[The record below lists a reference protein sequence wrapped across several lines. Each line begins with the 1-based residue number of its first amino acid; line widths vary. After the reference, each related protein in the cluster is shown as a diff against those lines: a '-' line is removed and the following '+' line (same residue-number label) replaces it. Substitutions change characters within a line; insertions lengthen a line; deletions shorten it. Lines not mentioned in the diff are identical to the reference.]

1 MIEKKWT
8 PGPWFIDD
16 ELQEHCCHETA
27 IGAKVPYGSGMYGK
41 DVGIIVEV
49 WGNDNYADNANLI
62 AAAPELYEAL
72 DASLI
77 YLECC
82 CDADGNDAA
91 SIVLRAAR
99 AALSKARGV
108 K

>member
-1 MIEKKWT
+1 MTERKWT

-16 ELQEHCCHETA
+16 ELKEHCCHETA

-49 WGNDNYADNANLI
+49 WGNDNYADNAHLI
-62 AAAPELYEAL
+62 TAAPEIYEAL
-72 DASLI
+72 
-77 YLECC
+77 
-82 CDADGNDAA
+82 A
-91 SIVLRAAR
+91 SIVNELTYGECPPALKPEIAEAR
-99 AALSKARGV
+99 AALAKARGEV